1 MKLDLLLQE
10 KSHITERVQF
20 EFLSLFPKNCLQHY
34 PYISKEY
41 IPLQFSNNQIQNNI
55 AAKEASPT
63 DLEELREIDKK
74 ILLLFASDPLSIF
87 SFKAIERRLDLHQQS
102 ITRSL
107 KRLLELDLLEKT
119 SLGYKLFKEN
129 NILTNPLLE
138 NNDRFEEEKEL
149 FKRKNKR
156 KFTQLMQIRI
166 PLKNNIESIVNHLIG
181 KWIGELRWDGLVTKE
196 TGVTLRWI
204 AFDKQNNNK
213 IFHFN
218 VNIVSEYIVIESDV
232 DSDKNRIDAIGY
244 SNRIIREVIK
254 VLQTKVKEE
263 EGLIATIPKYIS
275 YPQKNR
281 K

>member
-1 MKLDLLLQE
+1 MKLNLLLQE
-10 KSHITERVQF
+10 KSIINE
-20 EFLSLFPKNCLQHY
+20 EFQIESISLFPKNYLQYY
-34 PYISKEY
+34 PHISKAY
-41 IPLQFSNNQIQNNI
+41 VPLQFSNNQIQNNI
-55 AAKEASPT
+55 ASKEESPT
-63 DLEELREIDKK
+63 DLEDLREIDKK
-74 ILLLFASDPLSIF
+74 ILLLFASDPSSIF

-119 SLGYKLFKEN
+119 TLGYKLFKEN
-129 NILTNPLLE
+129 NFLTNPLLG

-156 KFTQLMQIRI
+156 KFTQLIQIHI

-204 AFDKQNNNK
+204 AFDKQNSNK

-218 VNIVSEYIVIESDV
+218 VNIVSEYIVIESDA

-244 SNRIIREVIK
+244 SNRIINEVIK
-254 VLQTKVKEE
+254 VLQDKVKEE
-263 EGLIATIPKYIS
+263 DRIIATPTKCIS
-275 YPQKNR
+275 YNQKNR